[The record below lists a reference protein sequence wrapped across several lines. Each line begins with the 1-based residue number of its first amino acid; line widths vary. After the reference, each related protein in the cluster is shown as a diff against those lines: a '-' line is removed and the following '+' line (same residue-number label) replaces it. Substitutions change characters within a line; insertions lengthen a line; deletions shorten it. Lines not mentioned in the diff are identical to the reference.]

1 MSRNLTED
9 MKIMSKNET
18 KSILYQKTAGLLMV
32 ISGVQFMLLVS
43 IAETL
48 YPGYNTAIY
57 DLSSLADLPIHE
69 PSATIFNVTVFIAGL
84 LIVIASYLI
93 YKRYQSKIFPAF
105 LGLLGIG
112 AMGVGI
118 FPGYTGNVHVI
129 FAMASFIFGSLALLT
144 SFTILKDSVLKYI
157 LIVLGAIA
165 LLDILLVIILQDASP
180 FMAFG
185 TGGTERLIVYPVI
198 LGVIALGGYLTGQMH
213 LEG

>member
-1 MSRNLTED
+1 
-9 MKIMSKNET
+9 MSKNET

-32 ISGVQFMLLVS
+32 ISGIQFMLLVS

-48 YPGYNTAIY
+48 YPGYNTAKY

-93 YKRYQSKIFPAF
+93 YKRYHGKIFPAF

-129 FAMASFIFGSLALLT
+129 FAMASFIFGSLALLA
-144 SFTILKDSVLKYI
+144 SFTILKDSLLKYI

-185 TGGTERLIVYPVI
+185 IGGTERLIVYPVI
-198 LGVIALGGYLTGQMH
+198 LGVIALGGYLTGSIHQ
-213 LEG
+213 ES

>member
-1 MSRNLTED
+1 
-9 MKIMSKNET
+9 MSKNET

-32 ISGVQFMLLVS
+32 ISGIQFMLLVS

-48 YPGYNTAIY
+48 YPGYNTAKY

-93 YKRYQSKIFPAF
+93 YKRYQGKIFPAF

-144 SFTILKDSVLKYI
+144 SFTILKDSLLKYI
-157 LIVLGAIA
+157 LTVLGAIA

-185 TGGTERLIVYPVI
+185 IGGTERLIVYPVI
-198 LGVIALGGYLTGQMH
+198 LGVIALGGYLTGSMH
-213 LEG
+213 QKS

>member
-1 MSRNLTED
+1 
-9 MKIMSKNET
+9 MSKNET
-18 KSILYQKTAGLLMV
+18 KSIIYQKTAGLLMV
-32 ISGVQFMLLVS
+32 ISGIQFMLLVS

-48 YPGYNTAIY
+48 YPGYNTAKY
-57 DLSSLADLPIHE
+57 DLSSLADLPLHE
-69 PSATIFNVTVFIAGL
+69 PSADIFNVTVFIAGL

-93 YKRYQSKIFPAF
+93 YKQYNGKIFPAF
-105 LGLLGIG
+105 LGILGIG

-144 SFTILKDSVLKYI
+144 SFTILKGSPIKYI
-157 LIVLGAIA
+157 LTVPGAVAFI
-165 LLDILLVIILQDASP
+165 DILLVIILQDASP

-198 LGVIALGGYLTGQMH
+198 LGVIALGGYLTGSIHQ
-213 LEG
+213 EG

>member
-1 MSRNLTED
+1 
-9 MKIMSKNET
+9 MSKNET

-32 ISGVQFMLLVS
+32 ISGIQFMLLVS

-48 YPGYNTAIY
+48 YPGYNTAKY

-93 YKRYQSKIFPAF
+93 YKQYQGKIFPAF

-112 AMGVGI
+112 AIGVGI

-144 SFTILKDSVLKYI
+144 SFTILKDSLLKYI
-157 LIVLGAIA
+157 LTVLGAIA
-165 LLDILLVIILQDASP
+165 FLDILLVIILQDSSP

-185 TGGTERLIVYPVI
+185 IGGTERLIVYPVI
-198 LGVIALGGYLTGQMH
+198 LGIIALGGYLAGAMH
-213 LEG
+213 QKS

>member
-1 MSRNLTED
+1 
-9 MKIMSKNET
+9 MSKNET
-18 KSILYQKTAGLLMV
+18 KSIIYQKTAGLLMV
-32 ISGVQFMLLVS
+32 ISGIQFMLLVS

-69 PSATIFNVTVFIAGL
+69 PSATIFNVTVFTAGL
-84 LIVIASYLI
+84 LIFIAAYLI

-118 FPGYTGNVHVI
+118 FPGYTGNTHVI
-129 FAMASFIFGSLALLT
+129 FAMTSFLFGSLALLT
-144 SFTILKDSVLKYI
+144 SFTILKGSPIKYI
-157 LIVLGAIA
+157 LTVPGAVAFI
-165 LLDILLVIILQDASP
+165 DILLVIILQDASP

-198 LGVIALGGYLTGQMH
+198 LGVIALGGYLTGSIHQ
-213 LEG
+213 EG

>member
-1 MSRNLTED
+1 MED

-18 KSILYQKTAGLLMV
+18 KSVLYQKTAGLLMV

-69 PSATIFNVTVFIAGL
+69 PSATIFNVTVFTAGL
-84 LIVIASYLI
+84 LIFIAAYLI
-93 YKRYQSKIFPAF
+93 YKRYHGKIFPAF

-118 FPGYTGNVHVI
+118 FPGYTGNAHVI
-129 FAMASFIFGSLALLT
+129 FAMTSFLFGSLALLT
-144 SFTILKDSVLKYI
+144 SFTILKDSSLKYI
-157 LIVLGAIA
+157 LTVLGAVAFI
-165 LLDILLVIILQDASP
+165 DILLVIILQDASP

-198 LGVIALGGYLTGQMH
+198 LGVIALGGYLTGSIHQK
-213 LEG
+213 G

>member
-1 MSRNLTED
+1 MCHVVED

-18 KSILYQKTAGLLMV
+18 KSIIYQKTAGLLMV
-32 ISGVQFMLLVS
+32 ISGIQFMLLVS

-69 PSATIFNVTVFIAGL
+69 PSATIFNVTVFTAGL
-84 LIVIASYLI
+84 LVFIAAYLI

-144 SFTILKDSVLKYI
+144 SFTILKDSLLKYI
-157 LIVLGAIA
+157 LTVLGAIA

-185 TGGTERLIVYPVI
+185 IGGTERLIVYPVI
-198 LGVIALGGYLTGQMH
+198 LGVIALGGYLTGSIHQ
-213 LEG
+213 EG

>member
-1 MSRNLTED
+1 
-9 MKIMSKNET
+9 MSKNET

-32 ISGVQFMLLVS
+32 ISGIQFMLLVS

-48 YPGYNTAIY
+48 YPGYNTAKY
-57 DLSSLADLPIHE
+57 DLSSMADLPIHE

-93 YKRYQSKIFPAF
+93 YKRYQSKIFPSF

-118 FPGYTGNVHVI
+118 FPGYTGNTHVI
-129 FAMASFIFGSLALLT
+129 FAMTSFIFGSLALLA
-144 SFTILKDSVLKYI
+144 SFTILKDSLLKYI
-157 LIVLGAIA
+157 LTVLGAIA
-165 LLDILLVIILQDASP
+165 FLDILLVIILQDASP

-185 TGGTERLIVYPVI
+185 TGGTERIIVYPVI
-198 LGVIALGGYLTGQMH
+198 LGVIALGGYLTGSIHQ
-213 LEG
+213 ES

>member
-1 MSRNLTED
+1 
-9 MKIMSKNET
+9 MSKNET

-32 ISGVQFMLLVS
+32 ISGIQFMLLVS

-48 YPGYNTAIY
+48 YPGYNTAKY

-93 YKRYQSKIFPAF
+93 YKRYQGKIFQAF
-105 LGLLGIG
+105 LGILGIG

-144 SFTILKDSVLKYI
+144 SFTILKDSLLKYVM
-157 LIVLGAIA
+157 IVLGAIA
-165 LLDILLVIILQDASP
+165 FLDILLVIILQDASP
-180 FMAFG
+180 FMTFG
-185 TGGTERLIVYPVI
+185 IGGTERLIVYPVI
-198 LGVIALGGYLTGQMH
+198 LGVIALGGYLTGSMH
-213 LEG
+213 QES

>member
-1 MSRNLTED
+1 
-9 MKIMSKNET
+9 MSKNET

-32 ISGVQFMLLVS
+32 ISGIQFMLLVS

-48 YPGYNTAIY
+48 YPGYNTAKY

-144 SFTILKDSVLKYI
+144 SFTILKDSLLKYI

-185 TGGTERLIVYPVI
+185 IGGTERLIVYPVI
-198 LGVIALGGYLTGQMH
+198 LGVIALGGYLTGSVHQ
-213 LEG
+213 ES